1 MCFQSVLFL
10 FRRMM
15 IKFFR
20 FRQMRQKQQQK
31 TPPSQRLIE
40 FENRNCRFNAK
51 NVCVYRAKSNASQIG
66 AVIKVNNRTKTE
78 KQLTTKTIT
87 IK

>member
-1 MCFQSVLFL
+1 MICIGVCFQSVLFL

-51 NVCVYRAKSNASQIG
+51 MCMRIEQKVTPVKS
-66 AVIKVNNRTKTE
+66 E
-78 KQLTTKTIT
+78 L
-87 IK
+87 

>member
-1 MCFQSVLFL
+1 MICIDMCFQSVLFL

-20 FRQMRQKQQQK
+20 LRQMRQKQQQK

-40 FENRNCRFNAK
+40 FENRNCRSNAK
-51 NVCVYRAKSNASQIG
+51 ICACIKQKVTPVKS
-66 AVIKVNNRTKTE
+66 E
-78 KQLTTKTIT
+78 L
-87 IK
+87 